1 MSSNNNNYN
10 YMSKLIKHMN
20 DRINE
25 IWNWNQFT
33 TTKKNN
39 VKPSPSPRTRAESIA
54 RWKEKRKR
62 PSASGTIRYPSRKKS
77 ADIRLRAADGKFS
90 KPKSPNKKSNNK

>member
-10 YMSKLIKHMN
+10 YMSKIIKHMN

-33 TTKKNN
+33 TAKKNN

-62 PSASGTIRYPSRKKS
+62 PSASGSIRYPSRKKS
-77 ADIRLRAADGKFS
+77 ANIRLRAADGKFS

>member
-1 MSSNNNNYN
+1 MSSNNNYN
-10 YMSKLIKHMN
+10 YMSKIIKHMN

-33 TTKKNN
+33 TAKKNN
-39 VKPSPSPRTRAESIA
+39 CKPSPSPRTRAESIA

-62 PSASGTIRYPSRKKS
+62 PSASGSIRYPSRKKS
-77 ADIRLRAADGKFS
+77 ANIRLRAADGKFS

>member
-1 MSSNNNNYN
+1 MSSNNNYN
-10 YMSKLIKHMN
+10 YMSKIIKHMN

-33 TTKKNN
+33 TAKKNN

-62 PSASGTIRYPSRKKS
+62 PSASGSIRYPSRKKS
-77 ADIRLRAADGKFS
+77 TATSARS
-90 KPKSPNKKSNNK
+90 KPKSANKKSTKK

>member
-1 MSSNNNNYN
+1 MSSNNNYN
-10 YMSKLIKHMN
+10 YMSKIIKHMN

-33 TTKKNN
+33 TAKKNN

-62 PSASGTIRYPSRKKS
+62 PSASGSIRYPSRKKS
-77 ADIRLRAADGKFS
+77 ANIRLRAADGKFS